1 MDTVFKNEW
10 EEHGVKGFLIMIA
23 SQTGGPPSQSD
34 CKKFR
39 SDHGITGM
47 TLLFDPT
54 GSSAPY
60 GGQETT
66 VVLDSDARITYTQK
80 GDWMAGIKKA
90 LEANVGYDF
99 D

>member
-1 MDTVFKNEW
+1 MDEVFRAEW

-23 SQTGGPPSQSD
+23 NQTGGAPSLAD

-39 SDHGITGM
+39 NDHGIKGM
-47 TLLFDPT
+47 TLLVDPT
-54 GSSAPY
+54 SSSAPY

-66 VVLDSDARITYTQK
+66 IVVDTDARITYIQQ
-80 GDWMAGIKKA
+80 GDWLAGIKKA

>member
-23 SQTGGPPSQSD
+23 GQTGGAPTQAD

-39 SDHGITGM
+39 KDHEITGM

-66 VVLDSDARITYTQK
+66 VVVDSDARITYIQQ
-80 GDWMAGIKKA
+80 GDWLVGIKKA
-90 LEANVGYDF
+90 LEANLGYEF